1 MTLMTLDKNSLVRAF
16 CGCSKISSGVPCSAI
31 CPPSMKSTRV
41 PTFRAKPI
49 SCVDD
54 DHRDAVAGEVGDDL
68 QHLPDHLGVE
78 RGGRLIEEQHIGL
91 HRQRPHDGDTL
102 LLPAG
107 ELGGIGVHLVLKPH
121 AL

>member
-1 MTLMTLDKNSLVRAF
+1 MLEDLLGRALLGDLSAVHEEHARADLSGKAHLVR
-16 CGCSKISSGVPCSAI
+16 
-31 CPPSMKSTRV
+31 
-41 PTFRAKPI
+41 
-49 SCVDD
+49 DD

-68 QHLPDHLGVE
+68 QHLADHLGVE

-107 ELGGIGVHLVLKPH
+107 ELGGIGVRLVLKPH